1 MKANDMTSGDLN
13 ESAAIAPLQEGG
25 VNWLLVEDDLHVARA
40 IERILGKYGAVCR
53 VASLSAAYK
62 RIETF
67 TDYCGLVLDVKLP
80 DGSGLDALKELR
92 ARGCEAPALVMTAH
106 NDRESINTAQLL
118 GAQFLWKPWSNENLR
133 TFVDRSLD
141 WRAAR
146 SDLTSALADLVQRHS
161 LSTRETEVVRLV
173 TVGWPVDALAGM
185 MDVSENTVKTTVRRL
200 LQKTRAKSVAELARG
215 LHRQLLNPR
224 Q

>member
-1 MKANDMTSGDLN
+1 MSTTDPPHETS
-13 ESAAIAPLQEGG
+13 APSLQEGG

-40 IERILGKYGAVCR
+40 IERILSKYGAVCR
-53 VASLSAAYK
+53 AASLAAAFQ
-62 RIETF
+62 RIEAF
-67 TDYCGLVLDVKLP
+67 SDYCGLVLDVKLP
-80 DGSGLDALKELR
+80 DGSGLDALRELR

-106 NDRESINTAQLL
+106 NDRDNINTAQLL

-133 TFVDRSLD
+133 TFVDRALD

-146 SDLTSALADLVQRHS
+146 SDLRSCLPELVERHS
-161 LSTRETEVVRLV
+161 LSVRESEVVRLV

-185 MDVSENTVKTTVRRL
+185 MDVSENTIKTTVRRL
-200 LQKTRAKSVAELARG
+200 LQKTNAKSVAELARG

>member
-1 MKANDMTSGDLN
+1 MNDTDMDAPPTEGANAS
-13 ESAAIAPLQEGG
+13 LQDGG
-25 VNWLLVEDDLHVARA
+25 VNWLVVEDDAHVARA
-40 IERILGKYGAVCR
+40 IERILGRYGAVAR
-53 VASLSAAYK
+53 AASLARALEH
-62 RIETF
+62 IDAF
-67 TDYCGLVLDVKLP
+67 TGYCGLVLDVKLP
-80 DGSGLDALKELR
+80 DGSGLDALRELR

-106 NDRESINTAQLL
+106 NDRDNINTAQLL

-133 TFVDRSLD
+133 TFVDRALD

-146 SDLTSALADLVQRHS
+146 SDLRACLAELVERHALSA
-161 LSTRETEVVRLV
+161 RESEVVRLV

-185 MDVSENTVKTTVRRL
+185 MDVTENTVKTTVRRL
-200 LQKTRAKSVAELARG
+200 LQKTNAKSVAELARG